1 MDAWE
6 RSACYPRSTFYLL
19 IRGPSIRNPWVTR
32 PWFPICSTYGS
43 RSQACFCPYTP
54 RAIADRAEH
63 TFGLLRYL
71 LGGDRPSQTA
81 HIALSLRRIHGGRLD
96 FRHSKGGISPAAP
109 HELASVLRS
118 LPPILHG
125 PGQNPIPCY
134 SEGSRG
140 LFVLP
145 RVCGIFTTATVSP
158 GRRLRQ
164 CPCRYAIR
172 AGRNLPD

>member
-1 MDAWE
+1 MDAWG
-6 RSACYPRSTFYLL
+6 RSACYPQSTFYLL

-32 PWFPICSTYGS
+32 SWFPICSNYGS
-43 RSQACFCPYTP
+43 RSQACLYPYAL
-54 RAIADRAEH
+54 RAIANRAEH
-63 TFGLLRYL
+63 TFELLRYL

-81 HIALSLRRIHGGRLD
+81 HIALSPRRIHGGGLEC
-96 FRHSKGGISPAAP
+96 RHGKGGISLTAP
-109 HELASVLRS
+109 RRLASALRS
-118 LPPILHG
+118 LPPILHR

-134 SEGSRG
+134 SKGSWG

-164 CPCRYAIR
+164 CSCRYAIR

>member
-32 PWFPICSTYGS
+32 SWFPICSTYRS
-43 RSQACFCPYTP
+43 RSQARLYPYTL
-54 RAIADRAEH
+54 RAIADRTER
-63 TFGLLRYL
+63 TFELLRYS

-81 HIALSLRRIHGGRLD
+81 HKTLSLDRIHGRRLE
-96 FRHSKGGISPAAP
+96 FQTSKGGISLLAP
-109 HELASVLRS
+109 PRLASWLQS
-118 LPPILHG
+118 LPPILHRLG
-125 PGQNPIPCY
+125 RNPISCY
-134 SEGSRG
+134 SKGSRG

-145 RVCGIFTTATVSP
+145 RVCGIFTTTTVSP
-158 GRRLRQ
+158 GRWLRQ
-164 CPCRYAIR
+164 CSCRYAIR